1 MTIKEARDIE
11 ERFYR
16 ISNPSEED
24 IFLYTEA
31 MDFLIHEESRPEDM
45 MQLGG
50 WYYDWRKFDL
60 ALKYYEMAS
69 AFDIDEADECLGR
82 DIQRH
87 RERSSDKGRNRRRC
101 EVLPE
106 AAGEM
111 KNRLPL

>member
-45 MQLGG
+45 MQRIFTCGPGISWHRGSVIILS
-50 WYYDWRKFDL
+50 
-60 ALKYYEMAS
+60 S
-69 AFDIDEADECLGR
+69 ATSI
-82 DIQRH
+82 
-87 RERSSDKGRNRRRC
+87 
-101 EVLPE
+101 
-106 AAGEM
+106 
-111 KNRLPL
+111 